1 MEILNE
7 VGATV
12 NKNECLFFANETE
25 YIEYLIDKNGI
36 RVNPRKIHPII
47 NIPQPTN
54 IKQLQ
59 SFLGAVNY
67 YPKFIPNMADIA
79 KHLNKFIDKNA
90 IWGWKSECDNSFQ
103 VLKRR
108 LSETPVLSMYG
119 RNIPLKVDC
128 NASI

>member
-36 RVNPRKIHPII
+36 RVNPRKIHPI
-47 NIPQPTN
+47 
-54 IKQLQ
+54 KKLFQ

-90 IWGWKSECDNSFQ
+90 IWGWKNECDNSFQ